1 MVRDQNS
8 QPIQTN
14 HFESQYS
21 HTSKNSLWGQCMHK
35 ITSTETFKS
44 SKSSYY
50 FCNIYNPKRISLR
63 FTFLRLV
70 LLSFH
75 FICIHQ
81 YFKIIFFI
89 KYLYFSFGVSFI
101 FTFNN
106 ILHWHGYIIKK
117 NNNNKTKTK
126 PRYCRKTYTRMCRE
140 NIWYLIFAR
149 LL

>member
-1 MVRDQNS
+1 
-8 QPIQTN
+8 
-14 HFESQYS
+14 
-21 HTSKNSLWGQCMHK
+21 MHK

-117 NNNNKTKTK
+117 TTTTKQKQNQDTVEKPTPECAVKTFD
-126 PRYCRKTYTRMCRE
+126 
-140 NIWYLIFAR
+140 IWYLLDCYNVNNFYLVFMMTLADIN
-149 LL
+149 LYYLYI